1 MLSELG
7 RGFLVGHKE
16 LQTRFLRG
24 YRYAPLPSKA
34 PRFRQGGLDP
44 YRPW

>member
-7 RGFLVGHKE
+7 RGSLAGRKGR
-16 LQTRFLRG
+16 QTRFRQG
-24 YRYAPLPSKA
+24 CHYAPLPSKA
-34 PRFRQGGLDP
+34 PRFRQEGLDP